1 MVDTDATPTQNLI
14 AASNRLESSLVKV
27 LVPVL
32 TLTTTGAWT
41 TWLRQPTT
49 CFITRTRITGPQIC
63 RPLLLHSMQTV
74 LGAGKRLPIS

>member
-14 AASNRLESSLVKV
+14 AASNRLESSLLKL

-32 TLTTTGAWT
+32 TLATTGAWT

-63 RPLLLHSMQTV
+63 RPPLLHIMQTV
-74 LGAGKRLPIS
+74 PGTGKHLPTS